1 MGQVMQAFHH
11 VPLFLCA
18 SDAWR
23 CSPSRPL
30 CPRPRGTWD
39 AGAELVPIE
48 RRGQSGLRVAGST
61 TDRPRFGHVSEQ
73 QWLMRPLA
81 RWYQNNV
88 SHELAK
94 YGEFLLCVCVCH
106 GSFLDPW
113 WVDCLATAWQP
124 DWPRPA
130 QQVSYPLCSALT
142 SPAPFASPSQRFLFD
157 HPSICCGLC
166 GVQGSSW
173 MTCATSGIR
182 TCRQRCLGFRLRSS
196 PTATSGSS
204 APWICL

>member
-1 MGQVMQAFHH
+1 MGQVTQAFH

-23 CSPSRPL
+23 CSPPRPL

-61 TDRPRFGHVSEQ
+61 TDCPRAWHVSEQ

-94 YGEFLLCVCVCH
+94 YGEFLLCVCVPRLVP
-106 GSFLDPW
+106 GSLVGW
-113 WVDCLATAWQP
+113 IVWRLLG
-124 DWPRPA
+124 
-130 QQVSYPLCSALT
+130 SLT
-142 SPAPFASPSQRFLFD
+142 GRA
-157 HPSICCGLC
+157 
-166 GVQGSSW
+166 
-173 MTCATSGIR
+173 
-182 TCRQRCLGFRLRSS
+182 RSS
-196 PTATSGSS
+196 KCLTRS
-204 APWICL
+204 AAP

>member
-1 MGQVMQAFHH
+1 M
-11 VPLFLCA
+11 C
-18 SDAWR
+18 R
-23 CSPSRPL
+23 CSCAPRMPGAVRPHDRYAL
-30 CPRPRGTWD
+30 APAARGTL
-39 AGAELVPIE
+39 EQNSCRL
-48 RRGQSGLRVAGST
+48 SGAGSADCALPVPPLTAHALGMCLSSSGSCARSRGGTRT
-61 TDRPRFGHVSEQ
+61 TSATSWRSTVS
-73 QWLMRPLA
+73 
-81 RWYQNNV
+81 
-88 SHELAK
+88 SC
-94 YGEFLLCVCVCH
+94 CVCVCH

-130 QQVSYPLCSALT
+130 QQVSYPLCSALA

>member
-1 MGQVMQAFHH
+1 MMQAFH

-23 CSPSRPL
+23 CSPPRPL

-61 TDRPRFGHVSEQ
+61 TDRPRAWHVSEQ

-94 YGEFLLCVCVCH
+94 YGEFLLCVC
-106 GSFLDPW
+106 
-113 WVDCLATAWQP
+113 ATARSWIP
-124 DWPRPA
+124 GGWIVWRLLGSLTGRVRLSKCLIRSAAPWRLLPLLRRP
-130 QQVSYPLCSALT
+130 P
-142 SPAPFASPSQRFLFD
+142 
-157 HPSICCGLC
+157 
-166 GVQGSSW
+166 
-173 MTCATSGIR
+173 
-182 TCRQRCLGFRLRSS
+182 
-196 PTATSGSS
+196 S
-204 APWICL
+204 APCLITHQFAAGCAVCRAQAG